1 VVDGGGLENRC
12 TRKGIGG
19 SNPSPSAS
27 SPFFLIAF
35 AVAGLLVAA
44 ATPGAAQPVPRTI
57 TCTAAN
63 GRTVTAE
70 QVTNGTIARAAVDQ
84 DGRAVIQYDPR
95 AINGITAQQQ
105 LFVYAHECG
114 HLALGHDVREPSFS
128 AAQEQDA
135 DCHGIR
141 SLTSRVGFTA
151 YDVSLL
157 ESAMRGIEA
166 GNARHFPWRVR
177 EYDLE
182 GCLPQVAAQRQ
193 AAAHKG
199 ETSGDDCVV
208 HNDGENA
215 IVNKSRDGRVFDGSY
230 SVRNRCTRDVSC
242 TFTIEVGTLLESDID
257 VGSWRSFRV
266 QQTLTEQHTLRA
278 GGAGSVASAEFR
290 IHGTVDTVPAGEA
303 ADFRV
308 VPACQ

>member
-1 VVDGGGLENRC
+1 MV
-12 TRKGIGG
+12 
-19 SNPSPSAS
+19 S

-35 AVAGLLVAA
+35 AAGLIAA
-44 ATPGAAQPVPRTI
+44 SAAPGASQPVPRTL

-63 GRTVTAE
+63 GRIVTSV

-114 HLALGHDVREPSFS
+114 HLALGHDVHEPSFS
-128 AAQEQDA
+128 AAQEQEA

-141 SLTSRVGFTA
+141 SLTSKAGFTA

-157 ESAMRGIEA
+157 ESAMHGLEA
-166 GNARHFPWRVR
+166 GNARHLPWRVR

-182 GCLPQVAAQRQ
+182 GCVPQVAAQRQ
-193 AAAHKG
+193 AAARKG
-199 ETSGDDCVV
+199 ETSGDECVV

-215 IVNKSRDGRVFDGSY
+215 IVNKSRDGRVFDGNY
-230 SVRNRCTRDVSC
+230 SVRNRCTRDVTC
-242 TFTIEVGTLLESDID
+242 RFTIEVGTLLESDID

-278 GGAGSVASAEFR
+278 GQAGSAASAEFR
-290 IHGTVDTVPAGEA
+290 IHGTVDTVAAGEA

-308 VPACQ
+308 LPSCQ

>member
-1 VVDGGGLENRC
+1 M
-12 TRKGIGG
+12 
-19 SNPSPSAS
+19 
-27 SPFFLIAF
+27 
-35 AVAGLLVAA
+35 VAG

-63 GRTVTAE
+63 GRTVTAV

-95 AINGITAQQQ
+95 AINGITAQQH

-128 AAQEQDA
+128 AEQEQDA

-141 SLTSRVGFTA
+141 SLTSKVGFTA

-257 VGSWRSFRV
+257 VGSWRSFHV